1 MKASAVDFFF
11 EEIEPIPIDSSAIE
25 NWYKK
30 VCSWEDHQLE
40 HVSII
45 FCNDEYLLDINR
57 SYLSHDYYTDIITF
71 DISEESQVI
80 EGELYISLD
89 RVRENADTVSA
100 SFESELHRV
109 LIHGVLHLM
118 GYLDKSDS
126 DQKIMRS
133 KEDAYLSLLPQ
144 F

>member
-1 MKASAVDFFF
+1 M
-11 EEIEPIPIDSSAIE
+11 
-25 NWYKK
+25 
-30 VCSWEDHQLE
+30 
-40 HVSII
+40 
-45 FCNDEYLLDINR
+45 NR

-89 RVRENADTVSA
+89 RVRENADAVSA